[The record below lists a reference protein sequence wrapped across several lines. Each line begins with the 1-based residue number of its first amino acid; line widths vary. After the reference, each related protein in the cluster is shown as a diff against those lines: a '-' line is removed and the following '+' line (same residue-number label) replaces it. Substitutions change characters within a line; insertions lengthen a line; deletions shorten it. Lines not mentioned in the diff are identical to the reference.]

1 MDTNTNLIKQIER
14 PTLRE
19 QVYQGLKKAIVM
31 LELKPGQRI
40 NDNELAALFGVSR
53 TPVREALK
61 RLEDEGL
68 VESVPGSMTRVTPL
82 LEKEAKHAF
91 PVVAAL
97 HALAARLAMPF
108 DTQAIHNL
116 EQWNEKL
123 RAALEQQDVILAIE
137 ADDGFHDVILEA
149 CGNREIYLAL
159 ERVVPKIRRL
169 EFARFGSVEGLES
182 VEQHRRIIDA
192 IKENNSQLVSS
203 LMEENWINLGRLL
216 TDLSQSE

>member
-1 MDTNTNLIKQIER
+1 MDTNLIKQIER

-19 QVYQGLKKAIVM
+19 QVYQGLKKAIIM
-31 LELKPGQRI
+31 LELKPGQRV

-68 VESVPGSMTRVTPL
+68 IESVPGSLTRVTPL

-97 HALAARLAMPF
+97 HGVAARLSMPF
-108 DTQAIHNL
+108 EREDICSL

-123 RAALEQQDVILAIE
+123 RVALEQQDVIKAIE

-149 CGNREIYLAL
+149 AGNREIYLAL
-159 ERVVPKIRRL
+159 ERVVPKVRRL
-169 EFARFGSVEGLES
+169 EFARFGSLEGGES
-182 VEQHRRIIDA
+182 VKQHSRIIEAFRD
-192 IKENNSQLVSS
+192 NNSQLASS
-203 LMEENWINLGRLL
+203 LVEENWISLGRLL
-216 TDLSQSE
+216 TDHSNDE

>member
-1 MDTNTNLIKQIER
+1 MDTNLIKQIER

-19 QVYQGLKKAIVM
+19 QVYQGLKKAIIM
-31 LELKPGQRI
+31 LELKPGQRV

-68 VESVPGSMTRVTPL
+68 IESVPGSHTRVTPL

-97 HALAARLAMPF
+97 HGLAARLAMPF
-108 DTQAIHNL
+108 ELEVIRSL

-123 RAALEQQDVILAIE
+123 QGALEQQDVIKAIE

-149 CGNREIYLAL
+149 AGNREIYLAL

-169 EFARFGSVEGLES
+169 EFARFGSLEGVES
-182 VEQHRRIIDA
+182 VEQHHRIIEA
-192 IKENNSQLVSS
+192 IRDNNSQLASS

-216 TDLSQSE
+216 TDHSNDK

>member
-1 MDTNTNLIKQIER
+1 MDTNLIKQIER

-19 QVYQGLKKAIVM
+19 QVYQGLKKAIIM
-31 LELKPGQRI
+31 LELKPGQRV

-68 VESVPGSMTRVTPL
+68 IESVPGSLTRVTPL

-97 HALAARLAMPF
+97 HGLAARLSMPF
-108 DTQAIHNL
+108 EREDICSL

-123 RAALEQQDVILAIE
+123 RVALEQQDVIKAIE

-149 CGNREIYLAL
+149 AGNREIYLAL
-159 ERVVPKIRRL
+159 ERVVPKVRRL
-169 EFARFGSVEGLES
+169 EFARFGSLEGVES
-182 VEQHRRIIDA
+182 VEQHSRIIEAFRD
-192 IKENNSQLVSS
+192 NNSQLASS
-203 LMEENWINLGRLL
+203 LVEENWISLGRLL
-216 TDLSQSE
+216 TDHSIDE

>member
-1 MDTNTNLIKQIER
+1 MDTNIIKQIER

-19 QVYQGLKKAIVM
+19 QVYQGLKKAIIM
-31 LELKPGQRI
+31 LELKPGERV

-68 VESVPGSMTRVTPL
+68 IESVPGSLTRVTPL

-97 HALAARLAMPF
+97 HGLAARLAMPF
-108 DTQAIHNL
+108 ESEVIRSL

-123 RAALEQQDVILAIE
+123 LVALDQQDVIKAIE

-149 CGNREIYLAL
+149 AGNREIYLAL

-169 EFARFGSVEGLES
+169 EFARFGSLEGGKS
-182 VEQHRRIIDA
+182 VEQHRRIIEA
-192 IKENNSQLVSS
+192 IRDNNSQLASS

-216 TDLSQSE
+216 TDHSNDE

>member
-1 MDTNTNLIKQIER
+1 MDTNLIKQIER
-14 PTLRE
+14 PSLRE

-31 LELKPGQRI
+31 LELKPGQRV

-68 VESVPGSMTRVTPL
+68 IESVPGSLTRVTPL
-82 LEKEAKHAF
+82 LEKEAKNAF

-97 HALAARLAMPF
+97 HGLAARLAMPVESEV
-108 DTQAIHNL
+108 IRSL
-116 EQWNEKL
+116 KQWNEKL
-123 RAALEQQDVILAIE
+123 QVALEQQDVIKAIE
-137 ADDGFHDVILEA
+137 ADDGFHEVILEA
-149 CGNREIYLAL
+149 AGNREIYLAL

-169 EFARFGSVEGLES
+169 EFARFGSLEGVES
-182 VEQHRRIIDA
+182 VEQHRRIIEA
-192 IKENNSQLVSS
+192 IRDNNSQLASS

-216 TDLSQSE
+216 TNHSNDE